1 MLQQQFLSVAAPSL
15 WLTAGS
21 QRLSQKKNKKVTC
34 FGWNSMTKHLA
45 TCHTF
50 GGRAIHLTIFL
61 VFLFLHRLSG
71 LGRTW
76 PQQKEVGLLQ
86 IVYSTDPVLSLAAFT
101 SLSLKVTRSRYAKR
115 LQHFRIVLLAR
126 RTSWKPLNI
135 SPGLSLA
142 NIPVRRCWVLC
153 FTWPGC

>member
-1 MLQQQFLSVAAPSL
+1 MLISNGQDAPAAVPPCSCPLALTHSRFPAPLSEEKQKGDMF
-15 WLTAGS
+15 WLELNDEAS
-21 QRLSQKKNKKVTC
+21 C
-34 FGWNSMTKHLA
+34 HLPYFWGESYSFNNIP
-45 TCHTF
+45 C
-50 GGRAIHLTIFL
+50 
-61 VFLFLHRLSG
+61 FLFLHRLSG

-142 NIPVRRCWVLC
+142 NIPVRRC
-153 FTWPGC
+153 